1 MIILFRSFTV
11 VLLSLLLISVAG
23 CSRTKPSESAVA
35 VSDRSSDEG
44 DDTVRSFQGDDPKG
58 ISFRDI
64 DDALNV
70 RVIYFDYD
78 SSTITAEQNNIV
90 AAHSQYLASNPEVRV
105 TLEGHADERG
115 SREYNLAL
123 GERRAIA
130 VKRQFVLLGVAE
142 KQILSKSY
150 GEERPVARG
159 DNELAWQQN
168 RRVEIIY

>member
-1 MIILFRSFTV
+1 MIIMFRPVTV
-11 VLLSLLLISVAG
+11 VLLSLLLVPVAS
-23 CSRTKPSESAVA
+23 CSRVKPDESAVA
-35 VSDRSSDEG
+35 VTARSGAET
-44 DDTVRSFQGDDPKG
+44 DDAVRSFQGDDPGG

-64 DDALNV
+64 EDALNV

-78 SSTITAEQNNIV
+78 SSTITAEQSNIV
-90 AAHSQYLASNPEVRV
+90 EAHSRYLASNPGVRV

-130 VKRQFVLLGVAE
+130 VKRQFVLLGVTE

-150 GEERPVARG
+150 GEERPVAQG
-159 DNELAWQQN
+159 NSELAWQQN

>member
-1 MIILFRSFTV
+1 MTTMLRPCLTA
-11 VLLSLLLISVAG
+11 VLLSLLISPLG
-23 CSRTKPSESAVA
+23 CSRAKTTDSPVP
-35 VSDRSSDEG
+35 VSDESGDAARSFPG
-44 DDTVRSFQGDDPKG
+44 DDTES

-64 DDALNV
+64 EDALNV

-78 SSTITAEQNNIV
+78 SSSITEQQSNIV
-90 AAHSQYLASNPEVRV
+90 EAHSRFLVSNPEVRV

-142 KQILSKSY
+142 KQILAKSY
-150 GEERPVARG
+150 GEERPVAQG
-159 DNELAWQQN
+159 NNELAWQQN